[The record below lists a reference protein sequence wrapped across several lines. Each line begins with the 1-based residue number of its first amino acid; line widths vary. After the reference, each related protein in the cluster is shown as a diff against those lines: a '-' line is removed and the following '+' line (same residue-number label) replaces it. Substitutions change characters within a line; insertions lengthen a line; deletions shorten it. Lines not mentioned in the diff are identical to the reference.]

1 MNRPALVASFLCLL
15 ALPSVPVARAAE
27 EKPASRPN
35 IVFFFCDDLATQAI
49 SAYGHELKLLETPHM
64 DRLAKEGMLFERCVV
79 PNSICGP
86 SRAVIQTGKYS
97 HLNGFY
103 HNGSRFDGSQQTFV
117 KLLHEAGYQTA
128 VIGKWHL
135 VSDPQGYDH

>member
-1 MNRPALVASFLCLL
+1 MRFSHSLHLILAVLFFALPTASLVAQDK
-15 ALPSVPVARAAE
+15 VT
-27 EKPASRPN
+27 EKEGGKRPN
-35 IVFFFCDDLATQAI
+35 IVFLFCDDLATQAI
-49 SAYGHELKLLETPHM
+49 SAYGHELKLLETPNM
-64 DRLAKEGMLFERCVV
+64 DRIAKEGMLFQRCVV

-117 KLLHEAGYQTA
+117 KLMKEAGYQTA
-128 VIGKWHL
+128 V
-135 VSDPQGYDH
+135 